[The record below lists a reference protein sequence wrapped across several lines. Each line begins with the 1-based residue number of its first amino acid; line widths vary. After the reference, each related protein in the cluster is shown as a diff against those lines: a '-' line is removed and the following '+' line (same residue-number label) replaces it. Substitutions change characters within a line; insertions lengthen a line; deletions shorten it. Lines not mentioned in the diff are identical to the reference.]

1 MVDYLIIIWQLETS
15 IRSGTGY
22 LRLLDNHGTPGIIL
36 DPRFI
41 PKNRRNVVRFISSSV
56 PARVVALNGLQLGC
70 LGASGMHRELLGIV
84 YDVNGGASALSLL
97 VVAID
102 LKALAAIGVNL
113 LALTLELHLFGAGH
127 RGLARG
133 ILARPEGSGCLR
145 KGWISRGGGSSR
157 GSGSEAAADA
167 AADAATETTT
177 AANIG
182 ITDIGTFLIVS
193 LRRPGRICAG
203 SCGVLVLPD
212 GGVAGPRAK
221 RVLGMI
227 VA

>member
-41 PKNRRNVVRFISSSV
+41 PENSRNVVRFISSSV

-84 YDVNGGASALSLL
+84 DDVNGGASALSLL

-102 LKALAAIGVNL
+102 LKALAAVGVNL

-133 ILARPEGSGCLR
+133 ILARSEGSGCLR
-145 KGWISRGGGSSR
+145 KGRISRWGGSSR

-167 AADAATETTT
+167 GAATETTT
-177 AANIG
+177 AANIA

-203 SCGVLVLPD
+203 SCGVLVLPN